1 MTADLGSIHEKKL
14 ITSIHNSPEGMNQF
28 TIQMMRHFKTDF
40 KHCVP
45 VWCVVS
51 PVTTEFSDKMNAV
64 HYLDS
69 SRSKLKR
76 TQITAQVGPSNSPR
90 SASFCPLKT

>member
-1 MTADLGSIHEKKL
+1 
-14 ITSIHNSPEGMNQF
+14 MNQF
-28 TIQMMRHFKTDF
+28 TIQMMIHSKTDF
-40 KHCVP
+40 KYCV
-45 VWCVVS
+45 VLVS

-76 TQITAQVGPSNSPR
+76 TQITAQVV
-90 SASFCPLKT
+90 AQ